1 MQDRNNRPA
10 PRPLPEWAR
19 ALVLELTEPE
29 LVRTPLTSGAESVAF
44 RSLEQGEVHRI
55 ARVWYAWAREDL
67 RSAAAFRR
75 ALDRAVGKLAD
86 DPAPLA
92 GDAYKRAGQIL
103 AMVETEVRR
112 CYASDTRPATRES
125 SATLA
130 IVAVLGERHT
140 ADNRRGKGRQP
151 PAKPSPGGRPGT
163 AGPLPHGHAR
173 REGDDKVRGRG
184 HSEPGQPR
192 RREGDA
198 QRRRQVL
205 AR

>member
-130 IVAVLGERHT
+130 LVAVLGERRAAEDLIRKLAERQGAAAARQAVT
-140 ADNRRGKGRQP
+140 RRPAGHGR
-151 PAKPSPGGRPGT
+151 A
-163 AGPLPHGHAR
+163 AAAR
-173 REGDDKVRGRG
+173 ARSARG
-184 HSEPGQPR
+184 
-192 RREGDA
+192 
-198 QRRRQVL
+198 
-205 AR
+205 